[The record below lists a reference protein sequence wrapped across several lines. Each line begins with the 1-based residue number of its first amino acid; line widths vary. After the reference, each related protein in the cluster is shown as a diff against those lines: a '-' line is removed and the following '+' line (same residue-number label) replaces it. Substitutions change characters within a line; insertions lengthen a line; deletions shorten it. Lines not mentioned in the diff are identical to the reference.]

1 MKTRQLGKTDMQIS
15 PIGLGTWAM
24 GGGNWQFGWGEQD
37 DTQSI
42 AAIKRALDLGINWID
57 TAPAYGLGRAEEIV
71 ARALKGRVEKPYI
84 FTKCSLVWKNGERE
98 VTNKLKAESIRRE
111 VEASLRRLQV
121 ETIDLYQIHWP
132 LPDEDIEE
140 GWRTMAELQKAGKV
154 RYIGV
159 SNFDV
164 SQMQRAMR
172 IAPISSLQPPY
183 SLIKREIEK
192 EILPFCRENH
202 IGVLVYSPMQSGLL
216 TGRMT
221 RERIAKLPEDD
232 WRKSDEEFREP
243 RLSHD
248 LALAEKLREIAVLYE
263 RTPSEAAIAWTLMN
277 PAVTGAIVG
286 VRNIEQVNTII
297 GAAEFRFTDREMG
310 EIEDCFKAHA

>member
-24 GGGNWQFGWGEQD
+24 GGNWQFGWGEQD

-57 TAPAYGLGRAEEIV
+57 TAPAYGVGHAEEIV

-132 LPDEDIEE
+132 MPDEDIEE

-243 RLSHD
+243 RLSHN

-286 VRNIEQVNTII
+286 VRNVEQVNTII

-310 EIEDCFKAHA
+310 EIEDCFKAHV